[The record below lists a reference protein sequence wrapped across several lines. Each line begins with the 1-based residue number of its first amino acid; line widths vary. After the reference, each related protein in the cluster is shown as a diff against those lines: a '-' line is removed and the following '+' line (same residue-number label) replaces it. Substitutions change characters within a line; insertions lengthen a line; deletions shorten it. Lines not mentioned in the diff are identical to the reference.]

1 MTWLRKKKNRQK
13 YKLLTSACEKRALNN
28 LKSLSPAFSGG
39 RIVEM
44 NLHLL
49 TERSTVQCI
58 C

>member
-1 MTWLRKKKNRQK
+1 MTWLRKKKQTKIQTINECFR
-13 YKLLTSACEKRALNN
+13 KRALNN

-49 TERSTVQCI
+49 TERSTVQCV